1 MNENSHSAFKQRCPS
16 FAYCDSGVLAIR
28 AIALTKR

>member
-1 MNENSHSAFKQRCPS
+1 MNEDNHSAFKQRCPS
-16 FAYCDSGVLAIR
+16 FAVCDWGVLTIR